1 MYSEKRHNVL
11 KRLKREVFTMIS
23 EPEET
28 WRQEL
33 ILQLLLWTVPRC
45 LNNYPHIRYTITS
58 AVCRTT
64 KD

>member
-45 LNNYPHIRYTITS
+45 LNNCPHIRYTITS
-58 AVCRTT
+58 AVRRTT